1 MDQEKTKNLRPFY
14 IFTITGALIVL
25 LAYFIPWVGVDSQST
40 SEKQATFKRS
50 AYELKALADKE
61 IPSEVVNGV
70 IKKYV
75 IDSVNDAYSTKS
87 KHAAEIRFS
96 EMFSQDMVAGLL
108 QPIANLEESTARLI
122 DKALADKILE
132 NKLLNLA
139 VEAEKKSID
148 DTAKDLK
155 KFFDLFVKIEIEKLK
170 SPDFTDYEMALAL
183 AVKMDEAAALPDSK
197 TSHQDNF
204 NKAVKTASALLDV
217 VEMTSLDAILAGKE
231 RMSEALLKK
240 LMYLYLEQNSDKLS
254 PAEQSAKQ
262 ALLELFNNGQPVPE
276 TFTNVNGAYAE
287 YEHLAKHMETLFA
300 LGEKA
305 IFENRI
311 TKFDALSALPA
322 LLIEPGKSDLQSAL
336 DRTRAAINAV
346 ETLCVRAVREN
357 KISVDDAKTFLSEA
371 IAPSITN
378 PDKRDAVAQELAL
391 QFIETLKASP
401 AIAPDNDYIKTF
413 PERLSPKGQEFLK
426 EMHDPVLLCKTVL
439 PAFSML
445 IVVNEYVTR
454 DEVLS
459 YISGL
464 PNDSKAIAEN
474 IIDSVLLLNE
484 KIVTNVI
491 DFRLMLNNEI
501 YIARLLKDDN
511 VKQFENEIGTYLNGY
526 TILNKLKANQFR
538 GDKAPD
544 FVKNQC
550 LDKFVSVNFSADFGK
565 YLDKTLLESVTGLE
579 NVTGGKINPAARKE
593 IIWSMVSGTLA
604 KTEPELMPYMQDP
617 YYSIYFMVKQN
628 AQADNLQKN
637 SVLKN
642 NFRNKLSEMLAG
654 VFTDNI
660 VGALSNEFSKPE
672 NLSKTLKE
680 LIPSMCLV
688 EDDPICSR
696 LKAIYEKSGI
706 ADSMIREM
714 TNKESANV
722 SEEISYMLTNHF
734 FDVENLKE
742 DGSDIVTS
750 TARALND
757 TKFLDSVKAGLDLMD
772 RNNVITAG
780 YNRLFKSYAD
790 LCTAAIASEIII
802 KNASKDSNF
811 INSLENMRKKAVE
824 EKNAALLEKLTMSN
838 MRSFKRALNYIR
850 DSGMLMKKADDLN
863 GNEQLCGI
871 MSTMGEPQ
879 GRNAAEKT
887 VAKTVAEKI
896 SAQYVIKND
905 SLGVNS
911 VMDMLKVTYG
921 NTHIIRQSVSTSK
934 NSATA
939 YEWSVV
945 LLAGAILIIILGFV
959 GMAANNN
966 AMTLSLIGAIAVT
979 LLFWFAIR
987 LSFVPS
993 KVLITTGAGALWTGV
1008 GFFIAGVGSMLS
1020 IPRLANKQLTIIIGA
1035 LLVVLGFLLPWVGK
1049 DPNTSLAWKSGLTFL
1064 LSKMQLDVWGMSSCI
1079 FVVFPI
1085 IALLCVAISVFVK
1098 NNGFLLF
1105 IINILA
1111 ICFYTGLVFGISQTM
1126 QFWAGGIVVTATGF
1140 AAMLVGNSIRS

>member
-14 IFTITGALIVL
+14 VFTITGALIVL

-50 AYELKALADKE
+50 AYKLRALTDKE

-96 EMFSQDMVAGLL
+96 EIFSQDMVAGLL
-108 QPIANLEESTARLI
+108 QPIANLEKSTARLI
-122 DKALADKILE
+122 DKALSDKILE

-170 SPDFTDYEMALAL
+170 SPDFTDFEMALAL
-183 AVKMDEAAALPDSK
+183 ATKMDEAAALPDSK
-197 TSHQDNF
+197 TPHQDNF

-217 VEMTSLDAILAGKE
+217 VEMTNLDAILAGKE

-240 LMYLYLEQNSDKLS
+240 FVYLYSEQNSGKLT
-254 PAEQSAKQ
+254 PAEQSVKQ
-262 ALLELFNNGQPVPE
+262 TLLESFNSGQPVPE
-276 TFTNVNGAYAE
+276 TFSSVNGAYAE
-287 YEHLAKHMETLFA
+287 YEHLSKQMEALSS

-305 IFENRI
+305 ICENKI
-311 TKFDALSALPA
+311 TKIEALNAFPA
-322 LLIEPGKSDLQSAL
+322 LLMEPGKSNLQSVM
-336 DRTRAAINAV
+336 DKTRAAINAV
-346 ETLCVRAVREN
+346 ETLCVRAVKEN
-357 KISVDDAKTFLSEA
+357 KISDDDAKAFLSEA
-371 IAPSITN
+371 IALSITN
-378 PDKRDAVAQELAL
+378 PDKRDVVAQELAS
-391 QFIETLKASP
+391 QFIETFKAST
-401 AIAPDNDYIKTF
+401 ATAPDNDYIKTF
-413 PERLSPKGQEFLK
+413 PERLSPKGQELLK
-426 EMHDPVLLCKTVL
+426 EIQDPILLSKTIL
-439 PAFSML
+439 PAFSMF
-445 IVVNEYVTR
+445 IVVNEYVGR
-454 DEVLS
+454 DEILS

-464 PNDSKAIAEN
+464 PDDSKAIAEN
-474 IIDSVLLLNE
+474 IIDTVLLLNE
-484 KIVTNVI
+484 KTVANAI

-501 YIARLLKDDN
+501 YMDRLLKDDS
-511 VKQFENEIGTYLNGY
+511 VKQFGNEIGTYLNGY
-526 TILNKLKANQFR
+526 TILNKLKADQFR
-538 GDKAPD
+538 GDKVPY

-550 LDKFVSVNFSADFGK
+550 LDKFISVNFSTDLGK
-565 YLDKTLLESVTGLE
+565 YLDKTLLASVTGLE
-579 NVTGGKINPAARKE
+579 NVTGGKINSAARKA
-593 IIWSMVSGTLA
+593 IIWNMASETLS
-604 KTEPELMPYMQDP
+604 KTDPELMAYMQDP
-617 YYSIYFMVKQN
+617 NYSIYSMVKQN

-642 NFRNKLSEMLAG
+642 NFRNQLSETIG
-654 VFTDNI
+654 SVFTDNI
-660 VGALSNEFSKPE
+660 TGALSNEFLKPE
-672 NLSKTLKE
+672 NLPKTLKD
-680 LIPSMCLV
+680 LVPSMCLV
-688 EDDPICSR
+688 DDDPICSR

-706 ADSMIREM
+706 ADSMAREM
-714 TNKESANV
+714 TNKENANI
-722 SEEISYMLTNHF
+722 SEKISYMFINHF
-734 FDVENLKE
+734 FDVESLKE

-750 TARALND
+750 TANALND
-757 TKFLDSVKAGLDLMD
+757 TKFFDSIKASLDRMD
-772 RNNVITAG
+772 RNNVTTAG

-790 LCTAAIASEIII
+790 LCTSAIASEIII
-802 KNASKDSNF
+802 KNASKDGNF
-811 INSLENMRKKAVE
+811 INLLENMRKKAVE
-824 EKNAALLEKLTMSN
+824 EKNTALLEKLTMSN

-850 DSGMLMKKADDLN
+850 DPDMLMKKMDDLN
-863 GNEQLCGI
+863 GNEQLCSI

-879 GRNAAEKT
+879 GRNAAEKSVGKN
-887 VAKTVAEKI
+887 VAGKI
-896 SAQYVIKND
+896 SVQYALKND

-911 VMDMLKVTYG
+911 VMDLLKVTYG
-921 NTHIIRQSVSTSK
+921 NTHIVRQSVSTSK

-939 YEWSVV
+939 YGWSAV
-945 LLAGAILIIILGFV
+945 LLMGAILIIILGFS

-966 AMTLSLIGAIAVT
+966 ATILSLIGAIAFT
-979 LLFWFAIR
+979 LLFWFAVR

-1008 GFFIAGVGSMLS
+1008 GFFIAGVGSVLS
-1020 IPRLANKQLTIIIGA
+1020 LRLANKQLTIIIGA

-1085 IALLCVAISVFVK
+1085 IALLCVAISVFIK

-1111 ICFYTGLVFGISQTM
+1111 VCFYTGFVFGISQTM

-1140 AAMLVGNSIRS
+1140 ATILVGNSIRS